1 MRRRS
6 VEDRMRFRLGMT
18 MVLAALGAA
27 SVGAC
32 SFSSPPTP
40 APEPDGGNHC
50 ASSLNDLLSATPG
63 PACPIGP
70 NGPSSYDEA
79 ITTTCDALKQ
89 TKGDIQYGQC
99 FEYLVWQVDLDA
111 SGKNLSKCF
120 YDIKSHALVGVIYG
134 DGTSTQCGGQ
144 VDTTCTVTGFN
155 GGGGSFQSCAP
166 VSDAGGGGG

>member
-6 VEDRMRFRLGMT
+6 VEDRMRFRLGVT
-18 MVLAALGAA
+18 MVLAVLGAV

-32 SFSSPPTP
+32 SSSSGGAAPPAEAGSQCT
-40 APEPDGGNHC
+40 A
-50 ASSLNDLLSATPG
+50 SLNDLLSASPG
-63 PACPIGP
+63 PACPIGA

-99 FEYLVWQVDLDA
+99 FEYLVWEVDLDG

-120 YDIKSHALVGVIYG
+120 YDVKSHALVGVIYG

-144 VDTTCTVTGFN
+144 VDTTCTVTGLN
-155 GGGGSFQSCAP
+155 GGGGGFQSCSA
-166 VSDAGGGGG
+166 VSDAGGGG